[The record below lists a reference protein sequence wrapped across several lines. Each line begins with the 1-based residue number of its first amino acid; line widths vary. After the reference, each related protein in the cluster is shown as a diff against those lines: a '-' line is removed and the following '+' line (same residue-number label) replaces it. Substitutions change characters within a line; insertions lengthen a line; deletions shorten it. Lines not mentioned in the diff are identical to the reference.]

1 MKEHYKK
8 LAVVCTID
16 EVDKIEAESRAA
28 GFTKSSFIKQA
39 VLRK

>member
-1 MKEHYKK
+1 MKSTTK

-16 EVDKIEAESRAA
+16 EADKIETETKAA
-28 GFTKSSFIKQA
+28 DLTKSSFIKQA